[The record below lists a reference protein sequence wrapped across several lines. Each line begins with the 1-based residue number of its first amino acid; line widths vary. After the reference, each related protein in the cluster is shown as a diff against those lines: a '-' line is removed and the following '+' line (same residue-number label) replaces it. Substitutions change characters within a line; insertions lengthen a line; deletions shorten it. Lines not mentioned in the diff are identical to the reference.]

1 VTEVRFVELFKVLV
15 VGWFAVVAI
24 ACDSTCE
31 NGQEKLDEC
40 EDEIA
45 REWMKRPHCALDCNW
60 PLPIGISDEC
70 TELDECVAECVNSA
84 DCPAIAHAVVHG
96 PAQTDPNDVP
106 PPGTGEFNT
115 CINGCTLESE

>member
-1 VTEVRFVELFKVLV
+1 VKLFEALV
-15 VGWFAVVAI
+15 VGWFAVVAT

-31 NGQEKLDEC
+31 NGQEKLDSC

-45 REWMKRPHCALDCNW
+45 AELMKRPDCRLNCSQ

-70 TELDECVAECVNSA
+70 TALDECVAECVSAA

-96 PAQTDPNDVP
+96 PVQTDPNDVR
-106 PPGTGEFNT
+106 PPGTNELHT
-115 CINGCTLESE
+115 CINDCLLESE